1 MILKAISIF
10 KENISQSIISKM
22 IDLDKKIVDKILNK
36 LIYEN
41 IIEEKISKLGYGYGI
56 YSIELK
62 RLVYTS
68 LDEYEKYQLHK
79 KASEILLDLHKEN
92 KVNIIDELVYQLMN
106 INNKELAAN
115 LVLKEAKQ
123 QKK

>member
-1 MILKAISIF
+1 MNMK
-10 KENISQSIISKM
+10 NINFI
-22 IDLDKKIVDKILNK
+22 
-36 LIYEN
+36 
-41 IIEEKISKLGYGYGI
+41 
-56 YSIELK
+56 
-62 RLVYTS
+62 
-68 LDEYEKYQLHK
+68 K